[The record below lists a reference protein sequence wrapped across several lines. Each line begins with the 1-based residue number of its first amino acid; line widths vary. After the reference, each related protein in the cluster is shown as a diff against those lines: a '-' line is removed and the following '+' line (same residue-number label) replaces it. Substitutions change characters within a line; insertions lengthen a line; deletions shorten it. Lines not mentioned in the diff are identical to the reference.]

1 MLCVRRRRKR
11 LLYLENFTYENRQ
24 SLRNL
29 LKDIDGC
36 KEMTTAI
43 LGWQRCALSAVE
55 IYLS

>member
-43 LGWQRCALSAVE
+43 LGRQRCALSAVE